1 MKGKFQYIMFGAVI
15 TLLAISATLVFS
27 LHRTS
32 AAKPINDRETVQPAS
47 DFPVNLQLLN
57 QRENLSDDWKRKMTE
72 QSGWL
77 HIIVHYVQN
86 DEPSTMPNGIIIPN
100 DYISDSWYLLDEN
113 QTTTTMLDIMRDKNG
128 NIIQFGTFQ
137 DGILFNSALESA
149 FEVSEPPTDFAVS
162 TPATQNNVVNQ
173 EIITQDGREV
183 LITTVREKFSP
194 VILDDLDGA
203 LASGIITQ
211 DTIDAKTG
219 EPIRTIQTTLLA
231 DGTERLLGK
240 SEYVLIERP
249 TTLPQ
254 ELRDLLEEGL
264 KASQEAR

>member
-15 TLLAISATLVFS
+15 ALLVISGALVFS
-27 LHRTS
+27 LQRTS
-32 AAKPINDRETVQPAS
+32 AAKPISDPETVQSAS
-47 DFPVNLQLLN
+47 DFTVNLQLLN

-72 QSGWL
+72 QPGWV

-86 DEPSTMPNGIIIPN
+86 IEPSTMPNGIIIPN

-113 QTTTTMLDIMRDKNG
+113 QTTTTMLDIMRDNNG
-128 NIIQFGTFQ
+128 NIIQFGTIQ
-137 DGILFNSALESA
+137 DGILFNSALDSA
-149 FEVSEPPTDFAVS
+149 FEVSEPPDFAVS
-162 TPATQNNVVNQ
+162 TPVTQNNVVNQ

-194 VILDDLDGA
+194 VPLDDLGGA
-203 LASGIITQ
+203 LMSGVITQ

-219 EPIRTIQTTLLA
+219 EPIRNIQTILLA
-231 DGTERLLGK
+231 DGTERLSGK
-240 SEYVLIERP
+240 YEYMLIERP
-249 TTLPQ
+249 ATLPQ
-254 ELRDLLEEGL
+254 ELNDLLEEGL